1 MEQDQKVTKSVL
13 DRRAGPTAQSN
24 LILFIPVSI
33 VPELMI
39 LPAGLRVTGQECLRV
54 SSGLSELVL
63 RQS

>member
-1 MEQDQKVTKSVL
+1 ML

-54 SSGLSELVL
+54 SSGPSELVL